1 MTDFSKALF
10 DVSTLGPDERA
21 CSDRAHAP
29 ALFSNPTPKATT
41 WEIPVPNGGQ
51 PCQSGDGNCEVIF
64 GTDVVFEEG
73 GCFDF
78 ITLPGRYA
86 LLAWAGIINSRTQ
99 EVRELRQLGVR
110 RGVTA
115 VMGETQRGR
124 EIALS

>member
-1 MTDFSKALF
+1 MS
-10 DVSTLGPDERA
+10 
-21 CSDRAHAP
+21 AP
-29 ALFSNPTPKATT
+29 LLRSSLTRRSLFSNPTPKATT

-99 EVRELRQLGVR
+99 EVREACANSVC
-110 RGVTA
+110 A
-115 VMGETQRGR
+115 
-124 EIALS
+124 AA